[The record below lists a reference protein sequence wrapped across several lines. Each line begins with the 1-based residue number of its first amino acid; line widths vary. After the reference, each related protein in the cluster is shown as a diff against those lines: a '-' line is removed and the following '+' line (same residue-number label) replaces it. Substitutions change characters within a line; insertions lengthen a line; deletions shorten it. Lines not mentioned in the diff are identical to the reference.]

1 MLLACFR
8 HARVVKLVM
17 SAIQVKNVPE
27 ELHVAI
33 RRRAAE
39 EGMSVGEYL
48 LDLVRRDLAVMSRRA
63 WFDLIKT
70 REPVLGVDVVKV
82 LDEVR
87 AEEDARI
94 DEWIESRH
102 H

>member
-1 MLLACFR
+1 
-8 HARVVKLVM
+8 
-17 SAIQVKNVPE
+17 
-27 ELHVAI
+27 
-33 RRRAAE
+33 
-39 EGMSVGEYL
+39 MSVGEYL